1 MIHRRTWPAAL
12 LAGLL
17 VCLPAACRTPSP
29 PPILPTTAVS
39 LSIPADFQGL
49 RQDPVVYLA
58 GAGWRMDS
66 GYQDQRVAALRLA
79 HFAPWRQTQPLLS
92 ATEFRETLQGLT
104 ARAGYGENTLLQGP
118 EWGTRLAALADP
130 EAYPNAG
137 WPGLTL
143 QTGDLRSLPTR
154 RPQLKGF
161 GHAGEG
167 LAFDRLQESLLPPG
181 TPVWVCHASRDGA
194 WLFCDTPIGSH
205 WLAAEKVARAGEE
218 LIQRWRRAPLAAIL
232 RDGTG
237 LRDRQGHFVCQTDL
251 GALLP
256 LVGQD
261 GGGLTLLAPRACAG
275 QAQDVAV
282 RLAPDQAAPIP
293 LILTPTALARLAAPL
308 LGQAYGWGGSFG
320 GRDCSALM
328 RDLFLPFGLWLPRN
342 SRQQAEAGAQRIEL
356 EGLTAGE
363 KEALIRQ
370 QGRPGLSLL
379 YMPGHI
385 MLYLGQWEGRAVAL
399 HALWGLRT
407 QEASGQEG
415 RWVVGRVVISDLWPG
430 RQQGQAVP
438 ESSEPGNRLTALVNL
453 APDAAL
459 EP

>member
-1 MIHRRTWPAAL
+1 MIQRRTWPAAL

-17 VCLPAACRTPSP
+17 VCLPAACRAPAP
-29 PPILPTTAVS
+29 PPAPAAAVS
-39 LSIPADFQGL
+39 SSLPADFQGL
-49 RQDPVVYLA
+49 HQDPAVYLA
-58 GAGWRMDS
+58 GAGWRMDP
-66 GYQDQRVAALRLA
+66 GYQSQRVAALRQA
-79 HFAPWRQTQPLLS
+79 HFAPWGQTQPLLS
-92 ATEFRETLQGLT
+92 AAEFRETLHGLT
-104 ARAGYGENTLLQGP
+104 ARTGYGENTLPQGP
-118 EWGTRLAALADP
+118 EWGARLASLADP

-205 WLAAEKVARAGEE
+205 WLAAEKVARAGDE
-218 LIQRWRRAPLAAIL
+218 LIQRWRSAPLAAIL
-232 RDGTG
+232 RDGAG
-237 LRDRQGHFVCQTDL
+237 LRDGQGGFVCQADL
-251 GALLP
+251 GTLLP
-256 LVGQD
+256 LAGQD
-261 GGGLTLLAPRACAG
+261 GGGLTILAPRACAG
-275 QAQDVAV
+275 QAQDLAV
-282 RLAPDQAAPIP
+282 RLTPGQAAPIP
-293 LILTPTALARLAAPL
+293 LSLTPTALARLAAPL

-320 GRDCSALM
+320 GRDCSALL

-430 RQQGQAVP
+430 RQQGEAVP
-438 ESSEPGNRLTALVNL
+438 ASSEPGNRLTALVNL
-453 APDAAL
+453 TPDAAL
-459 EP
+459 AP